1 MPITAAIQVFIER
14 RLLDKGISQPE
25 WAPLNGAGIGLHH
38 IRFPRGFTHSLY
50 KPHVALL
57 VNLDKTLG
65 QSAQASNRDFH
76 RSHRPRSAL
85 MQDFV

>member
-25 WAPLNGAGIGLHH
+25 WTPLKGAGIGLHH

-57 VNLDKTLG
+57 VNLDKTLRL
-65 QSAQASNRDFH
+65 QTETFTAQTARD
-76 RSHRPRSAL
+76 PP
-85 MQDFV
+85 